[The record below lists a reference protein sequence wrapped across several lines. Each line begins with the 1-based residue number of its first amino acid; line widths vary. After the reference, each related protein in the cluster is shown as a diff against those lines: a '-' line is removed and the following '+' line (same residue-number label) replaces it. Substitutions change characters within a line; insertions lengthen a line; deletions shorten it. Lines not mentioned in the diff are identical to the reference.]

1 MKDLIY
7 KFKTSYYTS
16 LLLLLLSIIL
26 GMFVIQDNNG
36 PFSYLLYAA
45 YCMIS
50 FWIILIIIR
59 RDIFNLAGKIL
70 HAILIVFL
78 VFQCFYSCFNV
89 FFFSQKNTIE
99 TYSTYMGPLIYLQKV
114 YTIAY
119 LLIAVISIFIS
130 FLLKN
135 TKAKDLLFVRIV
147 TIAYFVFYITGQ
159 VLLCFHQNI
168 AIMQISNF
176 INTYILEVFP
186 VIYYLSLFKFNSS
199 L

>member
-7 KFKTSYYTS
+7 KLKTSYYAR

-36 PFSYLLYAA
+36 PFSYLLYTA

-89 FFFSQKNTIE
+89 FFFSQGNTIE

-119 LLIAVISIFIS
+119 LLIAVISISIS

-135 TKAKDLLFVRIV
+135 TKPKDLLFVRIV
-147 TIAYFVFYITGQ
+147 TIAYFIFYATGQ
-159 VLLCFHQNI
+159 VLESFNQSI
-168 AIMQISNF
+168 AIIQISNF

-186 VIYYLSLFKFNSS
+186 VIYYLSLLKLINRK
-199 L
+199 

>member
-1 MKDLIY
+1 MKDLRY
-7 KFKTSYYTS
+7 KLKTSYYTS

-89 FFFSQKNTIE
+89 FFFSQENTIE

-119 LLIAVISIFIS
+119 LLIAVISISIS
-130 FLLKN
+130 FLLKK
-135 TKAKDLLFVRIV
+135 TKSENILFVRII
-147 TIAYFVFYITGQ
+147 TIGYFILYAIGQ
-159 VLLCFHQNI
+159 ALGSFNQSIVL
-168 AIMQISNF
+168 MQISYF
-176 INTYILEVFP
+176 INIYILEVFP
-186 VIYYLSLFKFNSS
+186 VLYYLSLLKLINRK
-199 L
+199 

>member
-7 KFKTSYYTS
+7 KFKISYYTS

-26 GMFVIQDNNG
+26 GMFVIQDHNG

-78 VFQCFYSCFNV
+78 VFQCFFSCFNV
-89 FFFSQKNTIE
+89 FFFSQENTIE
-99 TYSTYMGPLIYLQKV
+99 TYSTYMGPLIHLQKV

-119 LLIAVISIFIS
+119 LLIAVISISIS
-130 FLLKN
+130 FLLKK
-135 TKAKDLLFVRIV
+135 TKSENILFVRII
-147 TIAYFVFYITGQ
+147 TIGYFILYAIGQ
-159 VLLCFHQNI
+159 ALGSFNQSIVL
-168 AIMQISNF
+168 MQISYF
-176 INTYILEVFP
+176 INIYILEVFP
-186 VIYYLSLFKFNSS
+186 VLYYLSLLKLINRK
-199 L
+199 

>member
-36 PFSYLLYAA
+36 SFSYLLYAA

-59 RDIFNLAGKIL
+59 RGIFNLAGKIL

-89 FFFSQKNTIE
+89 FFFSQENTIE
-99 TYSTYMGPLIYLQKV
+99 TYNTYMGPLIYLQKV

-119 LLIAVISIFIS
+119 LLIAVISISIS

-147 TIAYFVFYITGQ
+147 TIAYFIFYATGQ
-159 VLLCFHQNI
+159 VLLSFHQNI

-186 VIYYLSLFKFNSS
+186 VIYYLSLLKLINRK
-199 L
+199 